1 MEKVGAVSTRRQKPL
16 FQNMIRRF
24 GLLNV
29 RAESALPFS
38 HEEEGESEK
47 TSHPTPGLR
56 HDQRPEA
63 NITKT
68 QLGSLAHFLA

>member
-1 MEKVGAVSTRRQKPL
+1 MEKVGAVSTIRQKPL

-38 HEEEGESEK
+38 HEEEGELGK
-47 TSHPTPGLR
+47 TIHPTPGLR
-56 HDQRPEA
+56 HDQRQA
-63 NITKT
+63 
-68 QLGSLAHFLA
+68 